1 MRASISAGVAVLFVG
16 ALVATLGS
24 AGTARGARNVVLDPG
39 FEAAGLG
46 AWSQCGSVNARI
58 STAQAHHGARSMRAG
73 STSRNS
79 GEIDGD
85 AGLCQAVTVPAGGTL
100 TFWVFAASSE
110 TSTQRSYQE
119 AELLDDGGNTVA
131 MLWQANAN
139 TNGWAQKT
147 VDVSAFAGR
156 TLRLYFGVHGD
167 GAASKY
173 TYAYFDDINLSASGA
188 TAPPTAVPT
197 AVPTALP
204 SGATF
209 GPTAVPTPTGAF
221 TPPATAVPGGPTPI
235 PAPAGGLGATCG
247 NHCGTERWHVK
258 TMSDPF
264 AAQVNRDVQITTV
277 DTLWNAA
284 VPAGMNA
291 HSDNVR
297 FAPWELQAVQIRAT
311 IVGWKVEADNDFHI
325 VVADL
330 NTPSETMIVE
340 PPSSACSGACTSG
353 YAALFQSARDAFAQC
368 LGGQPSNRF
377 TPIGKTVVAEITGVP
392 YFDPIHGQ
400 TGVARNGIEIHPVLS
415 VSFVSGC

>member
-1 MRASISAGVAVLFVG
+1 
-16 ALVATLGS
+16 
-24 AGTARGARNVVLDPG
+24 
-39 FEAAGLG
+39 
-46 AWSQCGSVNARI
+46 
-58 STAQAHHGARSMRAG
+58 
-73 STSRNS
+73 
-79 GEIDGD
+79 
-85 AGLCQAVTVPAGGTL
+85 
-100 TFWVFAASSE
+100 
-110 TSTQRSYQE
+110 
-119 AELLDDGGNTVA
+119 
-131 MLWQANAN
+131 
-139 TNGWAQKT
+139 
-147 VDVSAFAGR
+147 
-156 TLRLYFGVHGD
+156 
-167 GAASKY
+167 
-173 TYAYFDDINLSASGA
+173 
-188 TAPPTAVPT
+188 
-197 AVPTALP
+197 
-204 SGATF
+204 
-209 GPTAVPTPTGAF
+209 
-221 TPPATAVPGGPTPI
+221 
-235 PAPAGGLGATCG
+235 
-247 NHCGTERWHVK
+247 
-258 TMSDPF
+258 
-264 AAQVNRDVQITTV
+264 VNRNVQITTV

>member
-1 MRASISAGVAVLFVG
+1 MRVSICAGVAILIAG
-16 ALVATLGS
+16 ALAASLGS
-24 AGTARGARNVVLDPG
+24 AGTARGPRNVVVDPG

-46 AWSQCGSVNARI
+46 AWSQCGTVNARI
-58 STAQAHHGARSMRAG
+58 STAQAHHGSRSMRAG

-85 AGLCQAVTVPAGGTL
+85 AGLCQAVTVPADGTL
-100 TFWVFAASSE
+100 TFWVFALSSE

-119 AELLDDGGNTVA
+119 AELLDGAGNTVA
-131 MLWQANAN
+131 MLWQADAN

-147 VDVSAFAGR
+147 VDVSAFVGR
-156 TLRLYFGVHGD
+156 TLSLYFGVHGD
-167 GAASKY
+167 GDPSKY
-173 TYAYFDDINLSASGA
+173 TYAYFDDITLSAGGA
-188 TAPPTAVPT
+188 TPPTA
-197 AVPTALP
+197 A
-204 SGATF
+204 
-209 GPTAVPTPTGAF
+209 PTPAGAF
-221 TPPATAVPGGPTPI
+221 TPPPSAAPGAPTPI
-235 PAPAGGLGATCG
+235 PAPGGGQGATCG
-247 NHCGTERWHVK
+247 GHCGTERWHVK

-264 AAQVNRDVQITTV
+264 AAQVNRNVQQTTV

-284 VPAGMNA
+284 VPAGMSA
-291 HSDNVR
+291 KSDNVR

-311 IVGWKVEADNDFHI
+311 IVGWKIEADNDFHI

-340 PPSSACSGACTSG
+340 PPSSACSGACASG
-353 YAALFQSARDAFAQC
+353 YGALFQSARAAFAQC

-377 TPIGKTVVAEITGVP
+377 TPVGKPVVAEITGVP

-415 VSFVSGC
+415 VSFISGC

>member
-1 MRASISAGVAVLFVG
+1 
-16 ALVATLGS
+16 
-24 AGTARGARNVVLDPG
+24 
-39 FEAAGLG
+39 
-46 AWSQCGSVNARI
+46 
-58 STAQAHHGARSMRAG
+58 MRAG
-73 STSRNS
+73 SSGRNS

-100 TFWVFAASSE
+100 TFWVYAASSE

-131 MLWQANAN
+131 MLWQADAN

-147 VDVSAFAGR
+147 IDVSAFAGR

-188 TAPPTAVPT
+188 TPPPTAGPTAVPT
-197 AVPTALP
+197 APPSGVTFAPTA
-204 SGATF
+204 T
-209 GPTAVPTPTGAF
+209 PTPTGAF
-221 TPPATAVPGGPTPI
+221 TPPATAGPGSPTPI

-247 NHCGTERWHVK
+247 NHCGSERWHVK

-264 AAQVNRDVQITTV
+264 AAQVNRNVQVTTV

-311 IVGWKVEADNDFHI
+311 IVGWKTEADNDFHI

-353 YAALFQSARDAFAQC
+353 YAALFQSARDAFTQC
-368 LGGQPSNRF
+368 LGQPSNRF
-377 TPIGKTVVAEITGVP
+377 TPIGKTVVADITGVP